1 MSGPDRNI
9 LDEAARWLEDGRGV
23 ALATVVETWGS
34 APQPVGSQ
42 LAIDGEGNFIG
53 SVSGGCVEG
62 AVVSEGL
69 DAIASGSPKVLAF
82 GVADETAWEVGLACG
97 GRIRVHVEPLAKDG
111 RSRDMLDSLL
121 TARRDRRAVAL
132 VTELGTGKQ
141 RLVGSD
147 EAADD
152 TLAADLA
159 PAFRFDR
166 SGVVASEEGEFFI
179 NVYNPPLKLVVIG
192 AVHIAQALIP
202 MAKLAGYDVSVIDPR
217 GAFATPERFPGVTLH
232 TEWPDEVLPVMAL
245 DRRTAM
251 IALTHDP
258 KLDDPAL
265 SAALASQCFYIGA
278 LGSRKTHARRS
289 ERLAAAGL
297 APEAVARIHGPI
309 GLDIGARGPAEI
321 AISIMAEMT
330 RVLRLEH

>member
-1 MSGPDRNI
+1 MSGPDRSI
-9 LDEAARWLEDGRGV
+9 LEDAARWLDEGRRV

-42 LAIDGEGNFIG
+42 LAIDGEGSFIG
-53 SVSGGCVEG
+53 SVSGGCVES
-62 AVVSEGL
+62 AVVTEGL
-69 DAIASGSPKVLAF
+69 DTIVSGSPKVLAF

-97 GRIRVHVEPLAKDG
+97 GKIRVYVEPLAEEGGSRETLDG
-111 RSRDMLDSLL
+111 LL
-121 TARRDRRAVAL
+121 AARRDRRAVAL

-152 TLAADLA
+152 PLAADLA
-159 PAFRFDR
+159 EAFRFDK
-166 SGVVASEEGEFFI
+166 SGIVARDEGEFFVNI
-179 NVYNPPLKLVVIG
+179 YNLPLKLVIIG
-192 AVHIAQALIP
+192 AVHIAQSLIP
-202 MAKLAGYDVSVIDPR
+202 IARFAGYDVIVIDPR
-217 GAFATPERFPGVTLH
+217 GAFATPERFPDVTLH
-232 TEWPDEVLPVMAL
+232 TEWPDEVLPGIAL

-265 SAALASQCFYIGA
+265 NTGLAGQCFYIGA
-278 LGSRKTHARRS
+278 LGSRKTHARRI
-289 ERLAAAGL
+289 ERLTAAGIT
-297 APEAVARIHGPI
+297 PEALARVHGPI

-321 AISIMAEMT
+321 AISIMAEIT
-330 RVLRLEH
+330 RVLRLGH